1 MFIYKLCKA
10 TFLYDRIDKSIYYIM
25 EGAIII
31 KSFFKIP
38 LIILG
43 VISALILFILGFAGN
58 YFYNLALNPD
68 ASKSLVFG
76 EPSEE
81 DSSHPDSD
89 QVSQEQTS
97 GATTKESQLW
107 FHENSNFEDVYLT
120 SSDNLKLHSYK
131 ITNPTPSHTW
141 VISVHGYMSQGN
153 VLSNPAKHFYD
164 MGYNVLL
171 PDLRG
176 HGLSEGDYIGMGWDD
191 RNDVIGW
198 IDYILEQDPTAQIVL
213 HGISMGAATV
223 MSVSGE
229 ALPSNVKAVI
239 EDCGYTSV
247 WDQFASQLKGLF
259 NLPEFPFMHAAS
271 LVTKIRAGYWLS
283 EASPIAQVAK
293 SKTPTLFIHGDQD
306 NFVPYSMHQEL
317 YDASSAEKEILTI
330 EGAGHAMAA
339 THNADL
345 YWSTISTFLG
355 KYLD

>member
-1 MFIYKLCKA
+1 
-10 TFLYDRIDKSIYYIM
+10 
-25 EGAIII
+25 
-31 KSFFKIP
+31 
-38 LIILG
+38 
-43 VISALILFILGFAGN
+43 
-58 YFYNLALNPD
+58 
-68 ASKSLVFG
+68 
-76 EPSEE
+76 
-81 DSSHPDSD
+81 
-89 QVSQEQTS
+89 
-97 GATTKESQLW
+97 
-107 FHENSNFEDVYLT
+107 
-120 SSDNLKLHSYK
+120 
-131 ITNPTPSHTW
+131 
-141 VISVHGYMSQGN
+141 MSQGN

-229 ALPSNVKAVI
+229 DLPSNVKAVI

-271 LVTKIRAGYWLS
+271 LVTKIRAGYWLG
-283 EASPIAQVAK
+283 EASPIEQVAK

-339 THNADL
+339 THNVDL
-345 YWSTISTFLG
+345 YWSTIRTFLG